1 MTMSQLEALPIVIEG
16 HSFICNDQ
24 RMWNLNE
31 IHRVLGL
38 PASKMPSEWNNKI
51 RTQLDRSGNFRTVNG
66 DGGGTWATEAGTVAY
81 AMWVSTDFYLM
92 VINAFIFMR
101 NDAIVRERVAVK
113 QADEAN
119 AN

>member
-1 MTMSQLEALPIVIEG
+1 MTIKSIVINGKTILSTPIVIEG

-92 VINAFIFMR
+92 VSVQR
-101 NDAIVRERVAVK
+101 GPY
-113 QADEAN
+113 
-119 AN
+119 